1 VSRRSWWLCVVLA
14 PVAGLQLVAMAS
26 YLGEQRTLES
36 YLNRVTQA
44 SQAPSEQAKEIVL
57 SLKNK
62 PDEGN
67 DSYFLL
73 PIFRPLRPTAS
84 QVIESGGDCADRSRL
99 VITLLNLRGIHATKW
114 ALYNAKGESKH
125 AVVEA
130 DVETGKMVLDPLFG
144 IWFPKPQGGY
154 FAIRELRQD
163 PNILLDRLKEL
174 RAEKVNQGAGRLEF
188 YPTTDYIYANART
201 INWTKTATMRD
212 TFSVLHRMMGE
223 RADALHRP
231 GFVEEPA
238 LMVIYGL
245 AVLEVFLILL
255 WLVMRRLTKKRTAE
269 GSFPGSTKT
278 RDTRSFPTAP
288 LERSS

>member
-1 VSRRSWWLCVVLA
+1 
-14 PVAGLQLVAMAS
+14 
-26 YLGEQRTLES
+26 
-36 YLNRVTQA
+36 
-44 SQAPSEQAKEIVL
+44 
-57 SLKNK
+57 
-62 PDEGN
+62 
-67 DSYFLL
+67 
-73 PIFRPLRPTAS
+73 
-84 QVIESGGDCADRSRL
+84 
-99 VITLLNLRGIHATKW
+99 
-114 ALYNAKGESKH
+114 
-125 AVVEA
+125 
-130 DVETGKMVLDPLFG
+130 MVLDPLFG